1 MKDKFYRSFILTVS
15 EKICNILI
23 VITEGI
29 WIYFAVII
37 PMYLAGEIPSLP
49 GLSRGCRSFLI
60 LTGNKSIKFAMSGS
74 LSLEKEFEN
83 YKKLL
88 SKQEDFQRILPNYRI
103 KRVRKVA
110 LLISEQFNEIDD
122 MLKMAAALKIRKV
135 LQENCTF
142 SVRLNLSD
150 CPEIIAGL
158 DYIERF
164 FGLQQALRL
173 RKYVNDYLSLEG
185 YVAGACHGD
194 FHARNIMKNS
204 IDEYVLID
212 LDCVRL
218 NGIQDFDALYYSLEC
233 EWSKTGDLWVD
244 SLTRSFSE
252 SNSITRNVLK
262 NFDIQ
267 WTKGLGVSFFLD
279 RIGQDYTQFGIR
291 YSRESINNLLKSTM
305 N

>member
-1 MKDKFYRSFILTVS
+1 MNEQFYGNFISIILK
-15 EKICNILI
+15 KICDIFF

-29 WIYFAVII
+29 WIYFVVIM
-37 PMYLAGEIPSLP
+37 PMYLAGEIPSLS

-60 LTGNKSIKFAMSGS
+60 LTGKKSIKFAMSGS
-74 LSLEKEFEN
+74 LNLEKEFEN
-83 YKKLL
+83 YTKLL
-88 SKQEDFQRILPNYRI
+88 TKQEDFQRILPKYQI
-103 KRVRKVA
+103 KHVRKVT
-110 LLISEQFNEIDD
+110 LLISEQFKEIDD
-122 MLKMAAALKIRKV
+122 MLKMAAALKIRNV
-135 LQENCTF
+135 LKNNSTF
-142 SVRLNLSD
+142 TVRLNLWN

-158 DYIERF
+158 AYIERF
-164 FGLQQALRL
+164 FGAQEAHHLRE
-173 RKYVNDYLSLEG
+173 YVNDYLG
-185 YVAGACHGD
+185 QRNYVTGVCHGD

-204 IDEYVLID
+204 IDEYVMID

-233 EWSKTGDLWVD
+233 EWSKTGVLWVD

-291 YSRESINNLLKSTM
+291 YSRKSINNFLKSTV